1 MAKKKVEKKKEAAV
15 ALIDDAL
22 CVSLVGAVFPG
33 SHCVGVCG
41 LEGVGTVDRLV
52 GGDLPHH
59 HALKFSVA
67 SRRYMRRA
75 LSLFNTDGI
84 YLCGVC
90 VRSPHVVRSVGQA
103 DGRTDGT
110 SSIRR
115 YGDKGDSIDRSIGSG
130 ILVRGSI
137 RIQSLASCSVAWLWT
152 GRRRSLGMRG
162 CIVDSQNYEIAEY
175 IWRWTSWARSR
186 GRRIRCRRI

>member
-1 MAKKKVEKKKEAAV
+1 
-15 ALIDDAL
+15 LIDDAL
-22 CVSLVGAVFPG
+22 CVSLLGAVVPG

-59 HALKFSVA
+59 HALNFSVA
-67 SRRYMRRA
+67 LRHYMRRA
-75 LSLFNTDGI
+75 LSLLNTDGI

-90 VRSPHVVRSVGQA
+90 VRSPHVVKSVGQA

-115 YGDKGDSIDRSIGSG
+115 YGDKVDSIDRVWYISSWLDSNPI
-130 ILVRGSI
+130 I
-137 RIQSLASCSVAWLWT
+137 RILFRRTALDRTTTITRHAWMY
-152 GRRRSLGMRG
+152 RRFAKL
-162 CIVDSQNYEIAEY
+162 
-175 IWRWTSWARSR
+175 
-186 GRRIRCRRI
+186 